1 MKMGNINKFNVK
13 TFIYDISFCFL
24 MAGIGA
30 IFFTA
35 PFLAGNMDKPLY
47 MVGLF
52 ATYFIARRVEFNDRE
67 RNYAG
72 QASV

>member
-1 MKMGNINKFNVK
+1 
-13 TFIYDISFCFL
+13 